1 MEILK
6 IYQSEEFGNIMKAL
20 FVANTDWY
28 LYNFRRSLARF
39 LFSQGWEIVMV
50 SPSGSYTASLE
61 KLGYRW
67 VNWEVGRQTLAPFQE
82 LSALND
88 LRRIYL
94 QEKPD
99 LVHHFTVKP
108 VLYGSIAAR
117 LAHVPGIVD
126 CVTGLG
132 YIFLSADLK
141 ARLIRPLAKSLY
153 WLTLRASN
161 CRVIFENEGDRG
173 YFLRNRLV
181 QAVKSHLIAGV
192 GVDVEYFTVSPEPA
206 DTPIVLFPARMLWD
220 KGVGVLVEAAR
231 ILHARQMVRIVLVG
245 MPDPGNPTSV
255 DEAMLR
261 RWEQEKLVEYWG
273 WQEDM
278 KAVYQQSHIVTL
290 PSMYEGVPTALL
302 EAAACGKPLVATDIP
317 GCRAVVK
324 DGVNGYLVPVHDS
337 QALADTLEKLIIDAS
352 LRQKMGIASRQLIVE
367 QFTDTYVNE
376 ATWAVYRELIR

>member
-1 MEILK
+1 MIHL
-6 IYQSEEFGNIMKAL
+6 SGEFGDGMKIL

-50 SPSGSYTASLE
+50 SPSGSYTSGLE

-67 VNWEVGRQTLAPFQE
+67 VKWEVGRQTLAPFKE
-82 LSALND
+82 LAALNN
-88 LRRIYL
+88 LREIYL
-94 QEKPD
+94 REKPD

-117 LAHVPGIVD
+117 LANVKGIVN
-126 CVTGLG
+126 CITGLG
-132 YIFLSADLK
+132 YIFLSTDLK

-173 YFLRNRLV
+173 YFLKNRLV
-181 QAVKSHLIAGV
+181 QARKSHLIAGV
-192 GVDVEYFTVSPEPA
+192 GVDVDHFTVFPEPA
-206 DTPIVLFPARMLWD
+206 EPPVVLFPARMLWD

-231 ILHARQMVRIVLVG
+231 LLHTRQKVRIVLVG
-245 MPDPGNPTSV
+245 MPDPGNPTSI

-261 RWEQEKLVEYWG
+261 RWQQEKLVEYWG
-273 WQEDM
+273 WKEDM

-290 PSMYEGVPTALL
+290 PSLYEGVPTALL

-317 GCRAVVK
+317 GCRAIVK
-324 DGVNGYLVPVHDS
+324 DGINGFLVPVHDH
-337 QALADTLEKLIIDAS
+337 QALADALEKLIINSS
-352 LRQKMGIASRQLIVE
+352 LRKKMELASRHLVLE
-367 QFTDTYVNE
+367 QFTDTSVNE
-376 ATWAVYRELIR
+376 ATWAVYQELIARG